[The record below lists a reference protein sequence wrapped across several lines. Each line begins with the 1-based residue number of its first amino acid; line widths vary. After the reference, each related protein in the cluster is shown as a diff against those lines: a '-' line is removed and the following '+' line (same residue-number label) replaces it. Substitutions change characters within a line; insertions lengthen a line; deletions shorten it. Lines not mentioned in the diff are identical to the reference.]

1 MTKKKS
7 ITSDKII
14 ELYMSEVLLNG
25 TPKSVY
31 AFAKENKFEENE
43 FYQFFSSFEILD
55 KQIFAI
61 FCSKTLELLSS
72 NEEYRT
78 YDSKSKLLSFYY
90 TFFELMTA
98 NRSYVFQ
105 QLKANKNKLES
116 LKLLSHLRKEFIEFS
131 NREIFQDSID
141 LKNERINKLR
151 DKGMAEASWLQ
162 LLFTLQ
168 FWLEDKSP
176 NFEKTDI
183 FIEKSVKASFDLK
196 DLTPVQSVFDFA
208 KFLWKEKTP
217 TA

>member
-1 MTKKKS
+1 MTAKKS

-14 ELYMSEVLLNG
+14 ELYMNEVLLNG

-43 FYQFFSSFEILD
+43 FYQFFSSFEVLE

-61 FCSKTLELLSS
+61 FCTKTLELLLN
-72 NEEYRT
+72 NEDYKT

-90 TFFELMTA
+90 TFFELLTA
-98 NRSYVFQ
+98 NRSYVYQ
-105 QLKANKNKLES
+105 RLKENKNKLES
-116 LKLLSHLRKEFIEFS
+116 LKLLSNLRKEFIEFTT
-131 NREIFQDSID
+131 REIFTDAID

-151 DKGMAEASWLQ
+151 DKGMGEASWLQ

-168 FWLEDKSP
+168 FWLEDESP